1 MKVTVIGSHLC
12 EDTRNALEV
21 LKSKGVEIE
30 FFNISESLDS
40 LKKYL
45 SYRETEDMY
54 KKVRENGGIGIPL
67 LILEDGTKTFDINE
81 IVK

>member
-12 EDTRNALEV
+12 KDTVDALEI
-21 LKSKGVEIE
+21 LKDKKIKIE
-30 FFNISESLDS
+30 FLNISEDLTS

-54 KKVRENGGIGIPL
+54 EEIRKSGKIGIPL
-67 LILEDGTKTFDINE
+67 LILEDGTKTFDVDKIY
-81 IVK
+81 